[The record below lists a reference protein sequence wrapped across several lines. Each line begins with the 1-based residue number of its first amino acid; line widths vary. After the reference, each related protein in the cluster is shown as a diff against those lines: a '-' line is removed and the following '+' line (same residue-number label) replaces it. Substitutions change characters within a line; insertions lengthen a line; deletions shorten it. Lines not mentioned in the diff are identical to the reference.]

1 MNKLPFSLDAL
12 HAFEAAARLR
22 SFKLAAAELNVTA
35 TAVSHRIRKLEEQLG
50 KPLFVRKVREVALTE
65 EGAWLLAAVSDGLA
79 QIAAVIER
87 IRTPARQTVR
97 LSVTP
102 AFAAKWL
109 VPKLPAF
116 QTAYPEIDLYVHTSY
131 AVVDLNAGAADL
143 AVRYGDGR
151 FAGLQA
157 EPLLQECFAPVAS
170 PSLLA
175 DLGREVK
182 QWPLIHLEWH
192 RPAQGAVDWN
202 AWAQAAGVPPADVQ
216 GGIRYSDGGHAIQ
229 AAVAGQGVA
238 LLGLKLIKTE
248 LDLGL
253 LQVAAEPQL
262 PAQYYWLCEPLRRK
276 PEAAVKVVKDWLLAQ
291 AMPV

>member
-102 AFAAKWL
+102 EFAAKWL

-216 GGIRYSDGGHAIQ
+216 GGHAIQ